1 MAFSV
6 IPGLTTADIQVQLP
20 AQGDTDWAINLRDL
34 AFKLLAQHDHTGSGN
49 GRNIGTNAIADNA
62 VTSAKILLTN
72 DTSLNSLNSSAVE
85 VPVLK
90 LAADDKIEIEQQIDV
105 LNMSNNTYI
114 TGRNQAD
121 SANVDIV
128 RVNGEDKLEFGAEI
142 SVAKMKQ
149 NTNFTGRNAANNG
162 DVNIAKVDAQDR
174 VLLQDTIYVKGTA
187 TLADNTSVA
196 AAVPNLPTVSTDET
210 IFMFFKI
217 VRNGNVQFGQIIFD
231 ENGDNLVQELT
242 GDDVGVTFSN
252 DAGTLDYTTTS
263 TGFAGTLTYTII
275 KV

>member
-1 MAFSV
+1 MAFSI
-6 IPGLTTADIQVQLP
+6 IPGLTAADIQVQLP
-20 AQGDTDWAINLRDL
+20 AQGDTDWAVNLRDL
-34 AFKLLAQHDHTGSGN
+34 AFKVLAQHDHTGSGN
-49 GRNIGTNAIADNA
+49 GRQISTNALADNA

-72 DTSLNSLNSSAVE
+72 DTSLNSLNSSAAE

-105 LNMSNNTYI
+105 LNMSNNVYI

-121 SANVDIV
+121 SANINIV
-128 RVNGEDKLEFGAEI
+128 RVDGGDDLEFGAEV
-142 SVAKMKQ
+142 SALKMKQ
-149 NTNFTGRNAANNG
+149 NTNFTGRNAADDG
-162 DVNIAKVDAQDR
+162 DVNIAKVDSQDR
-174 VLLQDTIYVKGTA
+174 VLLQDTLYVKGTA

-217 VRNGNVQFGQIIFD
+217 VRNGDVQFGQVIFD
-231 ENGDNLVQELT
+231 EDGTNLVQELT
-242 GDDVGVTFSN
+242 GDDVGVTFTN

-263 TGFAGTLTYTII
+263 TGNNATLTYTII